1 MTIGLPCYLLLS
13 TILFVCGLVTILLKR
28 NAIGILM
35 GVELVVAVEN
45 RFGTRLP
52 VMALSDSPTVAKLAG
67 WIIKQLRSD
76 EAAST
81 DTTQH
86 DMRARIQQI
95 AAQHAEEIPHADLER
110 MSSQLPGSTAAEN
123 QRMIN

>member
-1 MTIGLPCYLLLS
+1 MGHQATA
-13 TILFVCGLVTILLKR
+13 R
-28 NAIGILM
+28 RR

-110 MSSQLPGSTAAEN
+110 MSSQPPGSKAAEN